1 MTPKQKEA
9 INFLIEKYSE
19 SIENKKVATMS
30 DFNVWINL
38 FVSRFSLLRISN
50 QDFNVVAIQNN
61 IKNSTA
67 TKCQAIASS
76 GCGCGGGGATT
87 YIAGCQP
94 DNVIAAAQTA
104 IKTTAIQAATF
115 LRDLQNGKKQLGNT
129 QYVRF

>member
-1 MTPKQKEA
+1 MTPEQKEA

-30 DFNVWINL
+30 DFRVWLNL
-38 FVSRFSLLRISN
+38 FFGNFILLNISN
-50 QDFNVVAIQNN
+50 QDFNSVAIQNN
-61 IKNSTA
+61 IKNSMA

-94 DNVIAAAQTA
+94 ERTIAAANDF
-104 IKTTAIQAATF
+104 IKTTTIQAATF